1 MQLKVYSTL
10 RIDRT
15 EKYLALELAGQLC
28 EGEKGR
34 KTDLG
39 GCIYKLRTNPL
50 KLFTTMKTL
59 KLVQVHENNVFNK
72 IILTQFQ
79 YKVNRK
85 FVKQISFPLANGE
98 SQGRYL
104 GPKS

>member
-34 KTDLG
+34 KSDLG
-39 GCIYKLRTNPL
+39 GCIYKLRPNPL
-50 KLFTTMKTL
+50 KIFTTMKTL
-59 KLVQVHENNVFNK
+59 KLVQEHENGALTKN
-72 IILTQFQ
+72 ILTQF
-79 YKVNRK
+79 
-85 FVKQISFPLANGE
+85 
-98 SQGRYL
+98 
-104 GPKS
+104 